1 MYKFVVL
8 CAKVFNI
15 SNTNT
20 NYIRNIEH
28 LNIINIWL
36 RNQIIFFA
44 LSRQVIYWGYPQGK

>member
-44 LSRQVIYWGYPQGK
+44 LSRQVIYWGYPRGK